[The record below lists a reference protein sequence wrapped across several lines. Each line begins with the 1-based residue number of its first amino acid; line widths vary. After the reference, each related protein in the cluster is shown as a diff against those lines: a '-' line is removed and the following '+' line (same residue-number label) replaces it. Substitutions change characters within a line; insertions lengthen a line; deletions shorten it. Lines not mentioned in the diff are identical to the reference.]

1 VKPGPGIL
9 DLEQV
14 FTRDCPVIA
23 EIGFGDGGA
32 LIAMAAEHPHC
43 NFLGIEV
50 YRPGIGSLLL
60 KLKREGLSN
69 VRIVMEDAAT
79 TVRTRLGTKCLTK
92 LLIFFPD
99 PWPKKRHHKR
109 RLLQA
114 GFLDS
119 AVCCLQPG
127 GHIHVATDWED
138 YAMQISDLMQ
148 GEQRLQNAA
157 MEGRFVDRPAYRP
170 QTKYEKRGAASGHQ
184 VWDMVY
190 ERTRMSGESG

>member
-1 VKPGPGIL
+1 ML
-9 DLEQV
+9 DLRQLFE
-14 FTRDCPVIA
+14 RDCPVIA

-32 LIAMAAEHPHC
+32 LIAIAAENPQC

-60 KLKREGLSN
+60 KLKRLGITN
-69 VRIVMEDAAT
+69 VRIIMEDAASAL
-79 TVRTRLGTKCLTK
+79 RTRLGEGCLSK

-119 AVCCLQPG
+119 AVRGLQPG
-127 GHIHVATDWED
+127 GHIHIATDWED
-138 YAMQISDLMQ
+138 YAMHISDLLQ
-148 GEQRLQNAA
+148 KEQRLRNTAL
-157 MEGRFVDRPAYRP
+157 EGRYADRPAYRP
-170 QTKYEKRGAASGHQ
+170 QTKYEKRGTARGHN

-190 ERTRMSGESG
+190 ERMHASGES

>member
-1 VKPGPGIL
+1 ML

-14 FTRDCPVIA
+14 FTRNCPVIA

-32 LIAMAAEHPHC
+32 LIAMAAENPHC

-60 KLKREGLSN
+60 QLKRLGVSN
-69 VRIVMEDAAT
+69 VRIVMEDAAST
-79 TVRTRLGTKCLTK
+79 LRTRLGEECLSK

-119 AVCCLQPG
+119 AVRCLQSG
-127 GHIHVATDWED
+127 GHIHIATDWED
-138 YAMQISDLMQ
+138 YAMHISDLLQ
-148 GEQRLQNAA
+148 SERRLRNTAGQ
-157 MEGRFVDRPAYRP
+157 GRFVDRPAYRP
-170 QTKYEKRGAASGHQ
+170 QTKYERRGAARGHN

-190 ERTRMSGESG
+190 ERTHHSGGADIPVTG